1 MHNSF
6 QVSNSYKSNEPL
18 LYSYL
23 PEEEAVK
30 VKFNQVK
37 EIFFHH
43 SYIGFDDE
51 RDVFE
56 NNEEEANIS
65 EQDEGEVVLDEAS
78 LVVSESH

>member
-6 QVSNSYKSNEPL
+6 QVSNDYKSNEPL

-23 PEEEAVK
+23 PEGEAVK

-43 SYIGFDDE
+43 SYIDNDDE
-51 RDVFE
+51 RDEFE
-56 NNEEEANIS
+56 NNEEEVS
-65 EQDEGEVVLDEAS
+65 EQDEGEVVLDDSEAS
-78 LVVSESH
+78 LEVSESH